1 MATIIPRPAQPV
13 PGSGPPASMQRT
25 PRLSVKAISPEAPV
39 LSWSRTVGMRRPI
52 RLRVESA
59 LGSQPTT
66 ATRFPAWAM
75 AAARLDTAVDF
86 PMPPFP

>member
-1 MATIIPRPAQPV
+1 MATIMPRPAQPV

-25 PRLSVKAISPEAPV
+25 PRLSVKAISPEAP
-39 LSWSRTVGMRRPI
+39 GMRRPI
-52 RLRVESA
+52 RPRVESA